1 MDHLHYSRLF
11 GLSLAAALGLMLAL
25 SALAQSAHP
34 KIHSVQ
40 DVAGRQ
46 LIVRG
51 TGFGLIADI
60 CIGIIGAL
68 IGTWLL
74 PRLGIHLGR
83 GLVAAIVSATIGAI
97 LLLLVLWLVSRRR
110 GRWRWR

>member
-46 LIVRG
+46 LAR
-51 TGFGLIADI
+51 
-60 CIGIIGAL
+60 
-68 IGTWLL
+68 
-74 PRLGIHLGR
+74 
-83 GLVAAIVSATIGAI
+83 
-97 LLLLVLWLVSRRR
+97 
-110 GRWRWR
+110 